1 MKRIALFLK
10 DLEEMKN
17 TESLES
23 FIACRLIPL
32 DKLSGPGPIGVGDVL
47 RRIARKV
54 VMIIL

>member
-1 MKRIALFLK
+1 
-10 DLEEMKN
+10 MKN